1 MSKIE
6 VNFLKSEKSWDS
18 NGIDLN
24 KELVAHP
31 TSTYFFKWKENP
43 KKVVVVDRAL
53 DLYNGCKV
61 VFLYNREILL
71 GEIRK
76 EFNQIYLKRKEVKY
90 PLNEDIEIWGVV
102 TYLISKI

>member
-6 VNFLKSEKSWDS
+6 VNFLKSEKSW
-18 NGIDLN
+18 NGKGIDLN

-31 TSTYFFKWKENP
+31 TSTYFFKWKENST
-43 KKVVVVDRAL
+43 KVVVVDRAL
-53 DLYNGCKV
+53 NLYNGCKV

-76 EFNQIYLKRKEVKY
+76 EFNQIYLKRKDVKY